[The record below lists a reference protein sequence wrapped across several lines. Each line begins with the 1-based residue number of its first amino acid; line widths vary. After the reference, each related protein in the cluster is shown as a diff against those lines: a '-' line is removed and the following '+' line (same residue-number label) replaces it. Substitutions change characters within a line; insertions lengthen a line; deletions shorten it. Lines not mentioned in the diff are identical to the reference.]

1 MQAIYKNFAFCV
13 LDLNR
18 AIHEGYRDSCTNQTS
33 QRILRNVAAFKKEED
48 EHHLKLEK
56 SHCIVVLKG
65 VEVVEALGNCPSTKD
80 TTQPLLLL
88 DWSSP
93 LMILAAEGRWS

>member
-1 MQAIYKNFAFCV
+1 LSSA
-13 LDLNR
+13 
-18 AIHEGYRDSCTNQTS
+18 
-33 QRILRNVAAFKKEED
+33 VATFEKEED
-48 EHHLKLEK
+48 KHHLKLEK

-80 TTQPLLLL
+80 TTQPPLLL

-93 LMILAAEGRWS
+93 LMILAAEGKEDGARFSRPPSTTPTTSSTPLKKE